1 MHEETT
7 MPTLTKSD
15 RLPDIKLPDFDRIKS
30 ELSDIDLTK
39 VERPKVD
46 LSDVEVPKMDVG
58 KALAGAAVA
67 VGLSK
72 PRRSRWPFVV
82 VGGIAVAVAGW
93 ALLNADAIRE
103 RMGRVKGWI
112 NDRMTTTQAEDEL
125 DEAVAFT
132 SAPTAPLDQPSIDS
146 VAGPMGA
153 DYPEGLG
160 ATTDSRATNGRKV
173 GASSR

>member
-1 MHEETT
+1 
-7 MPTLTKSD
+7 MPTITTSD
-15 RLPDIKLPDFDRIKS
+15 RLPDIKLPDFDRLKA

-39 VERPKVD
+39 LERPN
-46 LSDVEVPKMDVG
+46 VEVPKMDVG

-72 PRRSRWPFVV
+72 PRRSRWPFVI

-103 RMGRVKGWI
+103 RIGRAKGWI
-112 NDRMTTTQAEDEL
+112 DDRMTTFQAEDEL

-160 ATTDSRATNGRKV
+160 ATSDPLATNGRKV

>member
-1 MHEETT
+1 MHEETA
-7 MPTLTKSD
+7 MPTLTTSD
-15 RLPDIKLPDFDRIKS
+15 RLPDIKLPDFDRLKS

-39 VERPKVD
+39 LERPKV

-72 PRRSRWPFVV
+72 PRRSRWPFVI
-82 VGGIAVAVAGW
+82 VGGIAVAVVGW

-103 RMGRVKGWI
+103 RIGRAKGWI
-112 NDRMTTTQAEDEL
+112 DDRMTTTQYEDEL
-125 DEAVAFT
+125 DDAVAFT

-146 VAGPMGA
+146 VAGPMGS

-160 ATTDSRATNGRKV
+160 ATSDPLATNGRKV
-173 GASSR
+173 GASTR

>member
-1 MHEETT
+1 MHEETA
-7 MPTLTKSD
+7 MPTLIKGD
-15 RLPDIKLPDFDRIKS
+15 RLPDIKVPELDRVKS

-39 VERPKVD
+39 LEMPKVN
-46 LSDVEVPKMDVG
+46 LPDVDVRKDVG

-72 PRRSRWPFVV
+72 PRRSRWPFVI

-93 ALLNADAIRE
+93 ALLNRDAIRD
-103 RMGRVKGWI
+103 RIGRAKGWI
-112 NDRMTTTQAEDEL
+112 DDRMTTMQAEDEL

-146 VAGPMGA
+146 VAGPMGS

-160 ATTDSRATNGRKV
+160 ATADPLATNGRKV